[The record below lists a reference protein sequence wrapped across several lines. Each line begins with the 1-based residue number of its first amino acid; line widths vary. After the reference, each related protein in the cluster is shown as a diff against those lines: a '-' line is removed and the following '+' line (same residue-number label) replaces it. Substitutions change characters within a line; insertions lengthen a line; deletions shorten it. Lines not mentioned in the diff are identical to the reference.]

1 MTLLASM
8 LLAASQLFS
17 PGRTAVGCNYWAS
30 NAGIRMWR
38 DWNPAQ
44 VERDFDLMA
53 SHGIE
58 VVRVFPLW
66 PDFQPLTTDRTF
78 AGRFEGYLQNDGPLK
93 NYAAVDDEMM
103 SRFRFVCDAAE
114 RRNIKLIIG
123 LVTGWMSGRMF
134 VPPAFE
140 GLNVVT
146 TPAVVVWQSRYVRYF
161 VERTKDCKSIV
172 AWDFGNECNCM
183 ADCDTWQMWLWFQ
196 AIGSEIRRADP
207 SRPIVSGL
215 HSMRTD
221 ANAKVNMLSI
231 REHVDVVTTHPY
243 PLWTPNCNFEPLNSL
258 RNGCHAPCETTL
270 YSDLTR
276 CVGIVEEAGSLGPC
290 VASERV
296 AADMMRMQLFGSWA
310 AGVPMYM
317 WWCAFDQDKLDYSPY
332 ERSTVE
338 RELGLFTSEG
348 KAKPTAE
355 ELKKFSDFV
364 RSLPFKALP
373 ARRTDAVVLVSKREN
388 AWVPSQGAWML
399 SRQAGF
405 DIRYAY
411 ACEPLPESGFY
422 ILPSGEGLNA
432 YTRSEQLRLCEKVKN
447 GATAL
452 VTLGNGM
459 VLAGLKDFAGVET
472 VSFYKMPRKVE
483 FDAEGRHVEF
493 DEPRT
498 RFLSLCGAKAIIPDV
513 DGNPLMTEFQYG
525 KGKVLLFNGALE
537 SNAQIDGWPVYRLA
551 AKIAGVKRRVVSSN
565 PLVCLTEHPRA
576 DGSAVVI
583 AINYSDMPKTCALE
597 IDGRVGSVHRGE
609 IKGTTLSIA
618 PNDAAVFEVTEARY
632 LLGRLFSAD
641 DSACGR
647 TTQQCRRGVRCM
659 PQEDN
664 QQNQAWLHQ
673 TSPMPFQGLRDAQI
687 ELHSQAPATLMPVP
701 RAALNKLPKE
711 HRPLPQELRGEG
723 TRLHA
728 SSVLLLDTML
738 RHRGGCSAARHLRQR
753 AFACLASIA
762 RAKAPFSSLRLAGSA
777 YCANAPLAV
786 SRRGM
791 AMEIGMERV
800 KTHCRA
806 KMRSAS
812 ANDVPSSRK
821 SISASFFSSVSMR
834 NCMTVD
840 FVASIDNSLL
850 WSFAHNYTTSVVQM
864 QEWTFR
870 RFAHIVPCSM
880 REAA

>member
-1 MTLLASM
+1 MTLLAT
-8 LLAASQLFS
+8 LFLAASTALS

-30 NAGIRMWR
+30 HAGVRMWR
-38 DWNPAQ
+38 DWRPEQ

-66 PDFQPLTTDRTF
+66 PDFQPLTTDRAF

-103 SRFRFVCDAAE
+103 TRFRFVCDVAE
-114 RRNIKLIIG
+114 KRNMKLIVG

-140 GLNVVT
+140 GQNVVT
-146 TPAVVVWQSRYVRYF
+146 TPDVIVWQSRFVRYF

-172 AWDFGNECNCM
+172 AWDFGNECDCM
-183 ADCDTWQMWLWFQ
+183 GEADASQMWLWFH
-196 AIGSEIRRADP
+196 AIGAEIRRADP
-207 SRPIVSGL
+207 SRPLVSGL
-215 HSMRTD
+215 HGVKSKWDAKTNMFQMRE
-221 ANAKVNMLSI
+221 L
-231 REHVDVVTTHPY
+231 VDVVTTHPY
-243 PLWTPNCNFEPLNSL
+243 PLWTPNCNLEPLNSL

-276 CVGIVEEAGSLGPC
+276 HVGIIEEAGSLGPC

-364 RSLPFKALP
+364 RSLPFKELP

-432 YTRSEQLRLCEKVKN
+432 YARSEQLRLCEKVKN

-459 VLAGLKDFAGVET
+459 VLAGLKEFAGVET

-498 RFLSLCGAKAIIPDV
+498 RVLSLCGAKAIIPDV

-551 AKIAGVKRRVVSSN
+551 ARLAGVKCRVVSSD

-576 DGSAVVI
+576 DGSAIVV
-583 AINYSDMPKTCALE
+583 AINYSDKPKTCALE

-609 IKGTTLSIA
+609 IEETTLHIA
-618 PNDAAVFEVTEARY
+618 PNDAAVFEVT
-632 LLGRLFSAD
+632 
-641 DSACGR
+641 
-647 TTQQCRRGVRCM
+647 
-659 PQEDN
+659 
-664 QQNQAWLHQ
+664 
-673 TSPMPFQGLRDAQI
+673 
-687 ELHSQAPATLMPVP
+687 
-701 RAALNKLPKE
+701 
-711 HRPLPQELRGEG
+711 
-723 TRLHA
+723 
-728 SSVLLLDTML
+728 
-738 RHRGGCSAARHLRQR
+738 GGGIL
-753 AFACLASIA
+753 
-762 RAKAPFSSLRLAGSA
+762 
-777 YCANAPLAV
+777 
-786 SRRGM
+786 
-791 AMEIGMERV
+791 
-800 KTHCRA
+800 
-806 KMRSAS
+806 
-812 ANDVPSSRK
+812 
-821 SISASFFSSVSMR
+821 
-834 NCMTVD
+834 
-840 FVASIDNSLL
+840 
-850 WSFAHNYTTSVVQM
+850 
-864 QEWTFR
+864 
-870 RFAHIVPCSM
+870 
-880 REAA
+880 